1 MKNEEIVRA
10 LRRLKVET
18 GSLVCMGCGREHDCG
33 IHGCRIVREAAELIE
48 KLADRCARYAE
59 EIAVAQERQRWIP
72 VTERLPEATD
82 GDYVLACVTWKDTH
96 IDYRDAVVMA
106 FVSEDGLV
114 DVEMDC
120 VLDGVTHW
128 MPLPKGPEEE

>member
-1 MKNEEIVRA
+1 MTDMERKTFCAALSRYGAQAQITMVFEE
-10 LRRLKVET
+10 
-18 GSLVCMGCGREHDCG
+18 M
-33 IHGCRIVREAAELIE
+33 AELQDVLC
-48 KLADRCARYAE
+48 KFLRGRVDGDTLANIAE
-59 EIAVAQERQRWIP
+59 EIAVAQERTRWIP
-72 VTERLPEATD
+72 VTDRLPEATD

-96 IDYRDAVVMA
+96 IDYLDAVVMA

-128 MPLPKGPEEE
+128 MPLPEPPEVE